1 MPAPDGGPPLQFLY
15 RHDFVKERGRL
26 IGARSVSDDPRLQ
39 HCWQV
44 GQLQSEL
51 QYRRGAASSR
61 AQCHLPLDMMHLVHA
76 RKAQAL
82 ASDHDYRTRCHEFTA
97 LPEDLKMSWAKRAH
111 ALQSEVGGLWAT
123 QQPLTFLLAPRL
135 GVNLCF
141 FLSLSESPCPTNTK
155 TCWVSMLGHLGWNHS
170 VI

>member
-1 MPAPDGGPPLQFLY
+1 MPAPDCGPPFQFLY

-39 HCWQV
+39 HCWRV

-51 QYRRGAASSR
+51 QYRRGAASSQ
-61 AQCHLPLDMMHLVHA
+61 AHYHLPMDMVHLVHA

-111 ALQSEVGGLWAT
+111 ALQSEVGGL
-123 QQPLTFLLAPRL
+123 PPSL

-141 FLSLSESPCPTNTK
+141 FCLSNNPLSLTLPCPNQDL
-155 TCWVSMLGHLGWNHS
+155 LGLCY